1 MQNIDIIKLK
11 VTARMSENIG
21 GCIRECIQLAATEW
35 RNVEL
40 EHNGKLYTINVNDLY
55 GTVEEKAKEKE

>member
-1 MQNIDIIKLK
+1 METIDIIKLK
-11 VTARMSENIG
+11 VSAKTSKSIG

-40 EHNGKLYTINVNDLY
+40 KHNGKFYTINVNDLY
-55 GTVEEKAKEKE
+55 GTVEEKTKDEK